1 MTDRFA
7 DYQSHTTYPED
18 HGTNE
23 WLRILANEQ
32 AITNK
37 LLQSLVDSNKES
49 NNTKG
54 SFGMAGS

>member
-1 MTDRFA
+1 MTYVMTDRFA
-7 DYQSHTTYPED
+7 KNQGHTAYPED

-37 LLQSLVDSNKES
+37 LLRELIDKDKPEPEP
-49 NNTKG
+49 KG
-54 SFGMAGS
+54 AI

>member
-7 DYQSHTTYPED
+7 KNQGHTAYPED

-37 LLQSLVDSNKES
+37 LLRELIDKDKPEPEP
-49 NNTKG
+49 KG
-54 SFGMAGS
+54 AI